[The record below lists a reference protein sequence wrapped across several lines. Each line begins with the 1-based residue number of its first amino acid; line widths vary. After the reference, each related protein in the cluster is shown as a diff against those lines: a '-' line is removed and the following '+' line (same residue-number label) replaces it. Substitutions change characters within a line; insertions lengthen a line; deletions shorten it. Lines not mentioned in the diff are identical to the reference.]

1 MDNDPQLE
9 DKDVNSV
16 LAQESSKL
24 CHILSNQSQSIIR
37 SLYQRMVDEDE
48 YRGKQATSTSSA
60 GSSADLVKALLDYYR
75 SANAAKCRNFLQSVC
90 MLCED
95 IPMHLEARLMSVA
108 YSGCD
113 GAQSSEDQPIKRPRI
128 DYWEEYVVEVRNLL
142 LSRWRRLTDRLVKAV
157 ELDKVWVNFRNVN
170 RVRDRPDQTPA
181 SADRGFNTAE
191 PDGDYGFSDSK
202 VTLETFLQGC
212 KGKVTFLVGQAG
224 SGKTLLMSC
233 LGQQWANG
241 LGPFPASCLLVLL
254 EFRQLNQLSR
264 SLSLSELLFQHYL
277 PSNRGNDAEKAIVD
291 YLLSNPEQ
299 SCWVLDGYDEFHWKI
314 KKHRMPCE
322 VLNLEEP
329 QPVADLISSLLNWQ
343 LLPGS
348 TVLVTCRA
356 RDVVDFDSLSDKV
369 GELLE
374 WNQNEIKE
382 YVHRFF
388 GVEDRTSGVEAAK
401 LLLSNRHLLAMSSV
415 PALCNICCICLK
427 HLLLKDRDANCRS
440 TEDEQRS
447 KATKNT
453 LPTKEMDMHVFERDK
468 GKDRRESE
476 TQNTQHSGE
485 REEKRTKTANGRENF
500 SAASAQV
507 LSTLTQVYLTAVAA
521 FLSRHPDQGGG
532 DNRPK
537 AARSSLSNAIDTL
550 STVVQYPSELC
561 ELSQVAWKGL
571 EERKILFMKEDVPE
585 TILKLSVKTSLFSQV
600 ELRCQDGALVNAYSF
615 IHLTV
620 QEFLA
625 ALRIMTS
632 HEVSDAQLKKRF
644 SLKTRWTTK
653 SNQKTPFTDSLYLYV
668 CGLASPNC
676 TEVLVRVARA
686 SGMKGVQSWVQKRQA
701 LVLNL
706 LKPLCHSNTLTG
718 PKLLQLCRCIQE
730 SQNHN
735 LAQEAVSSR
744 PTFELR
750 NFRLL
755 PNDIDALA
763 FVVNSAADDA
773 VCLDFGACSM
783 EPECLD
789 ALSRCQCIHYL
800 SFHSRKYNDKFA
812 EKLSCILPGFPNL
825 KKLEFSGA
833 SLTAA
838 GAKSLASALQK
849 CCTINEINLSD
860 NNLQDDG
867 IGHVVE
873 LFTKL
878 PNLIYVMLGRNNSS
892 LQALN
897 IIVEKMG
904 SSVNIQQFHAD
915 GTKEVTVTFS
925 KKSDGS
931 SNKTKSDP
939 TISLLNQDWNKRGMQ
954 NLVKSL
960 VNCPVLSVLDLSG
973 GCWNDETLK
982 TFTHFVPKIKISKKI
997 VLNDS
1002 CSSVESL
1009 VMLVALLSDCPLV
1022 MELSIRLQNPVQVS
1036 VMFAEGTENHSNEMV
1051 KTLCL
1056 SCCKLVPAHLERV
1069 WQSLR
1074 TTSGLTHLNLS
1085 SNCLSDQGLKK
1096 LLDFLPHLDKIQE
1109 INASNNDLSME
1120 GAVMLAEALC
1130 CHNNLTQ
1137 IQISHEG
1144 KEQVILWFNPEKSE
1158 IKQQTKK
1165 FSIFNSNISPSIMSE
1180 VCKVLINCLF
1190 HLELEFS
1197 FCSFADKALDN
1208 LVRMLPKMLS
1218 LQRLGVDSSITS
1230 TNDAFLLVSCL
1241 KDNDRVT
1248 SVDLS
1253 PQSESFIK
1261 FGCMKTEHVSFRLTH
1276 FFFSQEHIQVLLQIL
1291 QQGVRLSFLD
1301 LSGNQL
1307 GDAGVKN
1314 LMDFLPNLQ
1323 ISCFVNVSNNRLSQ
1337 QGLLDVAST
1346 LHSSSNVST
1355 VEVSLSEDER
1365 CLIWFEEEG
1374 HEKSLSV
1381 RDCILQQ
1388 GHLIKL
1394 AEIVSNCPS
1403 LSKIEFK
1410 NNFLQ
1415 SEWIEGFVNMLK
1427 SSQTGCSVSFEESW
1441 IKAEKAVDLLRRC
1454 MELKTNIQTIRIHY
1468 ETLHLSLKET
1478 FAPTS
1483 ASLVDRTATVDQNP
1497 FMNSATQCSLTE
1509 LDFSLDRLDI
1519 EEHQYLCSLLPLL
1532 PNLTC
1537 FSVAVKGGSMSI
1549 IEELSQV
1556 ISQSAS
1562 IQSLNLSGH
1571 VINDPAA
1578 HSMTAFLPRLRS
1590 INLSHCVWSPAGELQ
1605 VIKALQQNITLQN
1618 LCLDCVQLSEVG
1630 WTALAQVLNHNNS
1643 MRSLRLN
1650 EIVKA
1655 GGQTE
1660 ADRMLDLLAV
1670 MEGNT
1675 HLEEIGLDAWR
1686 ISEGGIQQLTN
1697 ILPEWKELKII
1708 SLSKN
1713 LIGDTSGEKLLD
1725 ALKSCVLLKELH
1737 LSSNGLGDLTAARM
1751 SLVLPSLTHLTVLDI
1766 SENHLERDGAA
1777 ALSTAIRSLKK
1788 LTRINL
1794 TSVGTSELS
1803 LVAASLADCPLIQ
1816 DVGLGWNSC
1825 GDDVALELS
1834 GLMPVCHKLTRI
1846 DLECNLIGVS
1856 GVEALV
1862 KASWMCPS
1870 LQVIRLWKNKVP
1882 LNEQQRL
1889 ILKDRRVTFSST

>member
-1 MDNDPQLE
+1 MDNDSHLE

-24 CHILSNQSQSIIR
+24 CHILSNQSESVIR
-37 SLYQRMVDEDE
+37 MLYQRMIDEDE
-48 YRGKQATSTSSA
+48 CRDKQATSTASA
-60 GSSADLVKALLDYYR
+60 WTSADHVKALLDYYR
-75 SANAAKCRNFLQSVC
+75 SANATKCRIFLQSVC
-90 MLCED
+90 MLCEG

-108 YSGCD
+108 CSGCD

-128 DYWEEYVVEVRNLL
+128 DYWEEYVVEGKNLL
-142 LSRWRRLTDRLVKAV
+142 ISRWRRLTDRLVKAV

-170 RVRDRPDQTPA
+170 RGRDRPDQTPA
-181 SADRGFNTAE
+181 SSDRGFNTAE

-202 VTLETFLQGC
+202 VTLENFLRGC

-233 LGQQWANG
+233 LGQQWGNG
-241 LGPFPASCLLVLL
+241 LGPFPASYLLVLL

-314 KKHRMPCE
+314 KKHRMPCG

-329 QPVADLISSLLNWQ
+329 LPVADLISGLLNRQ

-356 RDVVDFDSLSDKV
+356 RDIVDFDSVSDKV

-374 WNQNEIKE
+374 WDQNEIKE

-388 GVEDRTSGVEAAK
+388 GVEDRTIGVEATK

-427 HLLLKDRDANCRS
+427 HLLLKDRDANSRS

-453 LPTKEMDMHVFERDK
+453 IPTKEMDMQVFEK
-468 GKDRRESE
+468 EKDRRENE

-485 REEKRTKTANGRENF
+485 REESQDMETKTANGRENF
-500 SAASAQV
+500 SATSAQV
-507 LSTLTQVYLTAVAA
+507 PNTLTQVYLTAVAA

-537 AARSSLSNAIDTL
+537 AARSSLSNTVNTL

-571 EERKILFMKEDVPE
+571 EESKILFMKEDVPE
-585 TILKLSVKTSLFSQV
+585 NILKLSVKTRLFSQV
-600 ELRCQDGALVNAYSF
+600 ELRCHDGDLVNAYSF

-730 SQNHN
+730 SQNHE

-744 PTFELR
+744 PTLELR

-773 VCLDFGACSM
+773 VGLDFGACSM

-800 SFHSRKYNDKFA
+800 SFHSRKYNDQFA
-812 EKLSCILPGFPNL
+812 ENLSCILPGFPNL

-849 CCTINEINLSD
+849 CCNITEINLSD

-878 PNLIYVMLGRNNSS
+878 PNLISVLLGRNNTS

-904 SSVNIQQFHAD
+904 SCVNIQQVYAD
-915 GTKEVTVTFS
+915 GMKEVTVTFS
-925 KKSDGS
+925 KRSDG
-931 SNKTKSDP
+931 NGHKTKPEP
-939 TISLLNQDWNKRGMQ
+939 TISLLNQNWNKLGMQ

-960 VNCPVLSVLDLSG
+960 VNCPALSVLDLSG
-973 GCWNDETLK
+973 GCWDEETLK
-982 TFTHFVPKIKISKKI
+982 TFTHFVPNIKISNKI

-1036 VMFAEGTENHSNEMV
+1036 VVFPVGTANYSSEMI

-1056 SCCKLVPAHLERV
+1056 RCCKLIPAHLDRV

-1085 SNCLSDQGLKK
+1085 SNCLGDKGLKK
-1096 LLDFLPHLDKIQE
+1096 LLDFLPHLDKIRE

-1120 GAVMLAEALC
+1120 GGAVMLAEALC
-1130 CHNNLTQ
+1130 SHNNLTQ

-1144 KEQVILWFNPEKSE
+1144 KDQVILQFNPEKSE
-1158 IKQQTKK
+1158 IKQQTK
-1165 FSIFNSNISPSIMSE
+1165 IFRILNSNISPSIISK
-1180 VCKVLINCLF
+1180 VCRMLINCLF

-1197 FCSFADKALDN
+1197 FCSFEDKALEN
-1208 LVRMLPKMLS
+1208 MVRMLPKMSS
-1218 LQRLGVDSSITS
+1218 LRRLGVDSSITS
-1230 TNDAFLLVSCL
+1230 TNDALILASCL
-1241 KDNDRVT
+1241 KDNNRVT

-1253 PQSESFIK
+1253 PQSESFIQ

-1276 FFFSQEHIQVLLQIL
+1276 FFFSQENVQMLLQIL
-1291 QQGVRLSFLD
+1291 KQEVRLSYLD

-1307 GDAGVKN
+1307 GDAGVKC
-1314 LMDFLPNLQ
+1314 LVDFLPNLQ

-1337 QGLLDVAST
+1337 QGVLDVVST
-1346 LHSSSNVST
+1346 LHSSSNVCA

-1365 CLIWFEEEG
+1365 CLIWFEGG

-1388 GHLIKL
+1388 DHLIRL

-1403 LSKIEFK
+1403 LSKIDFK
-1410 NNFLQ
+1410 NSLLQ

-1427 SSQTGCSVSFEESW
+1427 PSQTGCSVSFEESW
-1441 IKAEKAVDLLRRC
+1441 IKAEQAVDLLRRC
-1454 MELKTNIQTIRIHY
+1454 MELKTNIQAIRIHHG
-1468 ETLHLSLKET
+1468 TLHLTLKET
-1478 FAPTS
+1478 FDPTS
-1483 ASLVDRTATVDQNP
+1483 ARTPTVDQNAS
-1497 FMNSATQCSLTE
+1497 MNRTTQCSLTE
-1509 LDFSLDRLDI
+1509 MDFFLDRLDV
-1519 EEHQYLCSLLPLL
+1519 EEHQYLFSLLPLL

-1537 FSVAVKGGSMSI
+1537 LSVAVKEGSMSI
-1549 IEELSQV
+1549 VEELSQV

-1605 VIKALQQNITLQN
+1605 VIKALQQSIPLEN

-1630 WTALAQVLNHNNS
+1630 WTALAQVLNNS
-1643 MRSLRLN
+1643 SSIRSLRLN

-1655 GGQTE
+1655 GGQIE
-1660 ADRMLDLLAV
+1660 ADRMLDLLTV
-1670 MEGNT
+1670 MEGNAQI
-1675 HLEEIGLDAWR
+1675 EEIGLDAWR
-1686 ISEGGIQQLTN
+1686 MSEGGIQQLTKF
-1697 ILPEWKELKII
+1697 LPDWKELKII

-1713 LIGDTSGEKLLD
+1713 LIGDPSGEKLLD
-1725 ALKSCVLLKELH
+1725 ALRSCILLKELH
-1737 LSSNGLGDLTAARM
+1737 LSGNGLGDLTAAKM

-1766 SENHLERDGAA
+1766 SENHLGRDGAA
-1777 ALSTAIRSLKK
+1777 ALSTAVRSLKK

-1803 LVAASLADCPLIQ
+1803 LVAASLAGCPLIQ

-1834 GLMPVCHKLTRI
+1834 GLLPFCHKLARI

-1862 KASWMCPS
+1862 KASWTCPS

-1882 LNEQQRL
+1882 LNEQQRWM
-1889 ILKDRRVTFSST
+1889 LKDRRLTFSST